1 MIVTMLYNV
10 PIEEVGIKKDR
21 SDWRTLPFRLTEVV
35 ACYTGVLDLFLGEN
49 TESDKAARPS
59 SKLARIG

>member
-1 MIVTMLYNV
+1 MLYNV

-35 ACYTGVLDLFLGEN
+35 GYYTGVLDLFLGEN

-59 SKLARIG
+59 